1 LSWPSTR
8 SVVTLTLAYLWGGL
22 ALDLVISTLAWSD
35 PGLWFSFFHDSA
47 PQGLETALLR
57 RAAGQWTAFA
67 LAQTLALIFFRRQP
81 VWCAIMAG
89 IRLSDVFTDL
99 FYMLSAQPLTAHG
112 WLVLAPLPLVNAVG
126 VLLLLR
132 CHALLSAETSK

>member
-1 LSWPSTR
+1 MSWPSGR
-8 SVVTLTLAYLWGGL
+8 FIVTLTLAYLGAGL
-22 ALDLVISTLAWSD
+22 ALDVVISVLAWSD
-35 PGLWFSFFHDSA
+35 PGTWFSFFHDEA
-47 PQGLETALLR
+47 PQGLEVALLR

-67 LAQTLALIFFRRQP
+67 LAQALALTFFRRQP
-81 VWCAIMAG
+81 VWLAVMAG

-112 WLVLAPLPLVNAVG
+112 WLVLAPLPLVNLAG

-132 CHALLSAETSK
+132 CYAHLTAETSK

>member
-1 LSWPSTR
+1 MSWPGART
-8 SVVTLTLAYLWGGL
+8 VITLTLVYLWGGL
-22 ALDLVISTLAWSD
+22 ALDVVISILAWSD
-35 PGLWFSFFHDSA
+35 PERWFSFFHA
-47 PQGLETALLR
+47 GTPQGLEIALLR

-67 LAQTLALIFFRRQP
+67 LAQALALFFFRRQP
-81 VWCAIMAG
+81 VWLAIMAG

-112 WLVLAPLPLVNAVG
+112 WLVLAPLPLVNAAG

-132 CHALLSAETSK
+132 CHA